1 MAMGPNSLQMLKFS
15 APIPRGPSEGKESK
29 AYVGTCENT
38 YVDTQPTGCHI
49 HPLTSVPGFFC
60 LFWLDWGVLGFLFL
74 LNYTARGHP
83 AGQGKLPGQLPLAL
97 GPGKLHPSVLSSV
110 WALRQALYPRLP
122 GRRRSTWAGEWILH
136 MERTGESWPVCK
148 ESFLPAPPHH
158 AGLTSP
164 WGTGWVYVLGKG
176 VLLTH
181 RDIGV
186 CTEAQSSSEM

>member
-1 MAMGPNSLQMLKFS
+1 MPH
-15 APIPRGPSEGKESK
+15 IPSHNCPW
-29 AYVGTCENT
+29 VFL
-38 YVDTQPTGCHI
+38 
-49 HPLTSVPGFFC
+49 PLLAV
-60 LFWLDWGVLGFLFL
+60 LGVLGVLFL

-97 GPGKLHPSVLSSV
+97 GPGKLHPSVLPSV

-122 GRRRSTWAGEWILH
+122 GRRRSLWAGGWILH

-148 ESFLPAPPHH
+148 ESLLPAPPHH
-158 AGLTSP
+158 AGLTRP
-164 WGTGWVYVLGKG
+164 WGTGWVYVLGRG

>member
-74 LNYTARGHP
+74 LIYTARGHP

-136 MERTGESWPVCK
+136 MERTGESWPVLQG
-148 ESFLPAPPHH
+148 ELSAGSSPPRWPHQPLGH
-158 AGLTSP
+158 RLGLCIGEGGSSHTQR
-164 WGTGWVYVLGKG
+164 
-176 VLLTH
+176 H
-181 RDIGV
+181 RSMYRS
-186 CTEAQSSSEM
+186 TEQL